1 MTSKTE
7 HLEVEVEQPR
17 TKRQGSM
24 KYVAILAFSAG
35 LAGLLYGYDTVS
47 ISGAI
52 TYLTPLWH
60 LSATIEGL
68 IISSI
73 MIGGV
78 IGVGVSGFIS
88 DRIGRR
94 PVLILGAAC
103 FFVAALWSAAVNDP
117 TSLIWARIIG
127 GLGIGLTSS
136 LSITYI
142 TECAPAKYRGTLS
155 SMYQLL
161 TILGIFLTNLINFWI
176 AGFGGIH
183 SDFAN
188 KAWRLMLGIGAA
200 PALILL
206 IALLVMPE
214 SPRFLMQVGKT
225 EKGYAILERIGGT
238 DSADR
243 ELVEIKASIE
253 DNAKGSIKDLFRQP
267 LSYALMIGIFL
278 ALFNQWVGQNAISY
292 YGPTI
297 FADIFPGGNTAF
309 LCATIIGLVEL
320 IFTFVGMYFIDRIGR
335 KPLMLSGALGMG
347 VFYALMGISMMAKW
361 PGITTLIF
369 ACLVIAFFAYS
380 MGPVTWVMIS
390 ELFPTYMR
398 GRASG
403 ICTVFLWGA
412 NFLVAQFTPV
422 MFSYWGGGTFI
433 FWAVMDFIA
442 FIGVKFLVPETKGRT
457 LEEIQSFWVKK
468 SSDKHN
474 LAA

>member
-1 MTSKTE
+1 MTSMAET
-7 HLEVEVEQPR
+7 VEIKEKPV
-17 TKRQGSM
+17 KIKGSM

-52 TYLTPLWH
+52 TYLTAVWN
-60 LSATIEGL
+60 LSASMQGL

-78 IGVGVSGFIS
+78 VGVGVSGFIS

-94 PVLILGAAC
+94 PVLMIGAIC
-103 FFVAALWSAAVNDP
+103 FFVAALWSAVVNDP
-117 TSLIWARIIG
+117 TSLVWARIIG

-176 AGFGGIH
+176 AGIGGIH
-183 SDFAN
+183 SSFADS
-188 KAWRLMLGIGAA
+188 AWRWMLGIGAI
-200 PALILL
+200 PALVLF
-206 IALLVMPE
+206 IALIVMPE
-214 SPRFLMQVGKT
+214 SPRFLLQKGNRV
-225 EKGYAILERIGGT
+225 KGYAILERIGGT
-238 DSADR
+238 DSANQ
-243 ELVEIKASIE
+243 ELIEIDASIKE
-253 DNAKGSIKDLFRQP
+253 NAKGSLKDLFRKP
-267 LSYALMIGIFL
+267 LAHALIIGIFL

-309 LCATIIGLVEL
+309 LCSTVIGLVEL
-320 IFTFVGMYFIDRIGR
+320 VFTFVGMYFIDRIGR
-335 KPLMLSGALGMG
+335 KPLMLSGALGMA
-347 VFYALMGISMMAKW
+347 VFYLLMGLSMMFNW
-361 PGITTLIF
+361 PGISTLIF

-412 NFLVAQFTPV
+412 NFLVAEFTPI
-422 MFSYWGGGTFI
+422 MFHSMGGGTFI

-442 FIGVKFLVPETKGRT
+442 FLGVKFLVPETKGRS
-457 LEEIQSFWVKK
+457 LEEIQSFWEK
-468 SSDKHN
+468 
-474 LAA
+474 